1 MVINRLHAHTV
12 HTSRPTLACAHGYK
26 CIVLKFAY
34 TLLFYVE
41 FFKSLFIPLL
51 FRRKSKGQ

>member
-1 MVINRLHAHTV
+1 MVINRVHAHTV

-41 FFKSLFIPLL
+41 IFKSLFYTFAI
-51 FRRKSKGQ
+51 